1 MPVDLTIDPPSPAW
15 RELLDRSR
23 MGIARQD
30 VLGRTIEQWR
40 VRTRRELNLDERE
53 LVVGTGHQANCWHPG
68 ILAKPM
74 AVAAAAAEF
83 SAGTVSLI
91 VDQDEP
97 EFATVEYPRHDENG
111 RLDIGVWHVTEARAG
126 IVVARHPPFD
136 PGPLP
141 EPQRASLPCVVAGL
155 QAIRAGLRRHRESAN
170 AAAQVGSML
179 RELMRPWTG
188 AVPMRLASQLMKTEL
203 ARALVHA
210 MASEPVRC
218 VEAHNAATRAAPDAG
233 IAPLPLGGDSMEL
246 PLWRISDEG
255 RRGRATARDAA
266 AWLADPDR
274 GPTLLPRALMMT
286 MLVRLG
292 LCDLFVHGL
301 GGGTYD
307 GVMEHWC
314 RAWLKVDPA
323 PKAVVSA
330 TLRLSLRTEQ
340 GDELGLATALHAY
353 RAGWHDPRSLL
364 NHQRPSAAKRAL
376 IERINVLPRRSAE
389 RRRAYGELHDQLAE
403 ERSNHGPQLS
413 SMRDA
418 IAMARQREHERPI
431 VERRTWAFP
440 LYPQKMMD
448 ELAAAVVQS
457 HRPARTTVS

>member
-1 MPVDLTIDPPSPAW
+1 
-15 RELLDRSR
+15 

-40 VRTRRELNLDERE
+40 VRTRRELDLDERE
-53 LVVGTGHQANCWHPG
+53 LVIGTGHQANSWHPG

-74 AVAAAAAEF
+74 AVAAAAAEL

-91 VDQDEP
+91 VDQDEQ
-97 EFATVEYPRHDENG
+97 EFATVEYPRLDESG
-111 RLDIGVWHVTEARAG
+111 RLEVGVWQVTEARAG
-126 IVVARHPPFD
+126 IVMARHPPFD

-141 EPQRASLPCVVAGL
+141 EPPRVALPCVLAGL

-179 RELMRPWTG
+179 HELMRPWTC

-203 ARALVHA
+203 ARALVQA

-218 VEAHNAATRAAPDAG
+218 VEAHNAAARAAPDAG
-233 IAPLPLGGDSMEL
+233 IAPLQLSGDNVEL

-255 RRGRATARDAA
+255 RRVRATARDAA
-266 AWLADPDR
+266 AWLADPGR

-301 GGGTYD
+301 GGAGYD
-307 GVMEHWC
+307 GVMEDWC

-330 TLRLSLRTEQ
+330 TLRLPLGTKQ
-340 GDELGLATALHAY
+340 GNELGLATALHAY
-353 RAGWHDPRSLL
+353 RDGWHDPRSQM
-364 NHQRPSAAKRAL
+364 NHQRPSAAKRA
-376 IERINVLPRRSAE
+376 IIGRINMLPRRSAE
-389 RRRAYGELHDQLAE
+389 RRHAYRELHEQLAT

-413 SMRDA
+413 SMLDA

-440 LYPQKMMD
+440 LYPEMMID
-448 ELAAAVVQS
+448 ELGAAVAQS
-457 HRPARTTVS
+457 YRSIRTTVS